1 MAKRQVVLF
10 GADGRPLRLKAAAY
24 DAAGAGRRAANWWPT
39 ADSVNSIASY
49 ESETLAARSR
59 DLVRRN
65 PGLATARERYVSN
78 IVGTGIVPVSQSPDV
93 ELKRAL
99 RAKFDEWVDEAD
111 ADGLTDFYGQQGLVM
126 GQTWEAGECFARL
139 RPRRSSDGLSVP
151 LQIQL
156 LERDFLRSTMN
167 ENLSGGRRIR
177 QGIEFDPIGR
187 RVAYHFYRE
196 HPGER
201 FSYGGATTTRVPVDE
216 VLQVFEPMRPGQLR
230 GLPRTAPILAKLYEI
245 DQFDDATLLRQKI
258 AAFFAVFFTSHTET
272 GLTGDE
278 ELDPDDVDA
287 FLASVQSGSAL
298 RVPPG
303 DDVRFPTPPST
314 GDYKEFMVEQWHQ
327 VAGPLDVTY
336 EQLTGNLSEVNY
348 SSIRAGLLE
357 IRRRHEQVQHGVL
370 AFRFNRPIWQ
380 AWVRA
385 AVVSGAVDAPADFA
399 DRLREYGKVK
409 WIPQGWQWVDPE
421 KEIKAIVLAIRA
433 GLLTRSMAV
442 AMYGYDSDEIDNEM
456 AEDNERADRLG
467 LRYESDGRVET
478 AQQLAGPTEPR
489 PEDPNDDTG
498 DQERDDAEA
507 A

>member
-1 MAKRQVVLF
+1 MKKRQVTLY
-10 GADGRPLRLKAAAY
+10 GADGQPLRLRAAAY
-24 DAAGAGRRAANWWPT
+24 DAAGAGRRAMNWWPSN
-39 ADSVNSIASY
+39 DSANSIASY
-49 ESETLAARSR
+49 ESEILARRSR
-59 DLVRRN
+59 DMVRRN

-78 IVGTGIVPVSQSPDV
+78 IVGTGVVPVSQSPDV
-93 ELKRAL
+93 EFKRELRAL
-99 RAKFDEWVDEAD
+99 FDEWVDEAD
-111 ADGLTDFYGQQGLVM
+111 ADGLSDFYGQQALVM

-151 LQIQL
+151 LQVQL

-167 ENLSGGRRIR
+167 ENLVGGRRIR

-187 RVAYHFYRE
+187 RIAYHFLRE

-201 FSYGGATTTRVPVDE
+201 FSYAGVQTTRVPADE
-216 VLQVFEPMRPGQLR
+216 VMQVFEPMRPGQLR
-230 GLPRTAPILAKLYEI
+230 GLPRTSPILAKLYEI
-245 DQFDDATLLRQKI
+245 DQYDDATMLRQKL
-258 AAFFAVFFTSHTET
+258 AAFFAIFFTSQTEG
-272 GLTGDE
+272 GLTGE
-278 ELDPDDVDA
+278 EAIDPADVAA
-287 FLASVQSGSAL
+287 FLASVQPGTAL

-303 DDVRFPTPPST
+303 DDVKFPTLP
-314 GDYKEFMVEQWHQ
+314 GIGNYKEFMVEQWHQ

-336 EQLTGNLSEVNY
+336 EQLTGNLSQVNY

-370 AFRFNRPIWQ
+370 AFRFNRPIWK
-380 AWVRA
+380 AWVTA
-385 AVVSGAVDAPADFA
+385 AVVSGAVDAPSDFA
-399 DRLREYGKVK
+399 ERVRAYGKVK
-409 WIPQGWQWVDPE
+409 WVPQGWQWVDPE

-456 AEDNERADRLG
+456 AEDNARADRLG

-478 AQQLAGPTEPR
+478 AQQLAGPTAPS
-489 PEDPNDDTG
+489 DDEQTPQPQPG
-498 DQERDDAEA
+498 ENQNAEA